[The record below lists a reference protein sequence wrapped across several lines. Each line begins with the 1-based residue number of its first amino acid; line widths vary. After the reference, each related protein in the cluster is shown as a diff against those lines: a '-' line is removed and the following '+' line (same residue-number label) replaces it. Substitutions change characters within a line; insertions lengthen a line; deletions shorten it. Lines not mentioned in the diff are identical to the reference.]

1 MIERI
6 EGSTP
11 IRRLFSAPVKDAATQ
26 APRAEVTGQS
36 GLLATA
42 KALAAQPAPVDLARV
57 GQLREAIRN
66 GGYVIDPQSI
76 AQAMQDAMMQD
87 HGDD

>member
-11 IRRLFSAPVKDAATQ
+11 IRHVSAAPAKGAAMTTM
-26 APRAEVTGQS
+26 RSEVAGHS

-66 GGYVIDPQSI
+66 GSYTIAPQAI
-76 AQAMQDAMMQD
+76 ALAMQEAFMPEF
-87 HGDD
+87 GGE

>member
-11 IRRLFSAPVKDAATQ
+11 VRRVASAPVKGAAQ
-26 APRAEVTGQS
+26 ATTPSEVPGQS

-42 KALAAQPAPVDLARV
+42 RALAAQPIPVDLARV

-66 GGYVIDPQSI
+66 GSYVIDPQSI
-76 AQAMQDAMMQD
+76 ARAMQE
-87 HGDD
+87 HEGE

>member
-6 EGSTP
+6 EGGTP
-11 IRRLFSAPVKDAATQ
+11 IRRVSAAPVTGAAMTTT
-26 APRAEVTGQS
+26 RTEITGQS

-42 KALAAQPAPVDLARV
+42 KALAAQPAPVDQARV

-66 GGYVIDPQSI
+66 GGYLIDPQSI
-76 AQAMQDAMMQD
+76 ARAMQEFEDE
-87 HGDD
+87 

>member
-6 EGSTP
+6 EGSTS
-11 IRRLFSAPVKDAATQ
+11 IRRVSGASVKGAAMT
-26 APRAEVTGQS
+26 PTRSEVASQS

-66 GGYVIDPQSI
+66 GSYAIDPQSI
-76 AQAMQDAMMQD
+76 ARAMQDATMQD
-87 HGDD
+87 FGGE

>member
-11 IRRLFSAPVKDAATQ
+11 VRRVSAAPAKGAAMT
-26 APRAEVTGQS
+26 PTRSEISSQS

-42 KALAAQPAPVDLARV
+42 KALAAQPAPVDQARV
-57 GQLREAIRN
+57 AQLRQAIQD
-66 GGYVIDPQSI
+66 GSYGIDPHAI
-76 AQAMQDAMMQD
+76 ARAMQDY
-87 HGDD
+87 GRE

>member
-11 IRRLFSAPVKDAATQ
+11 VRRVSAAPMKGAAMTTT
-26 APRAEVTGQS
+26 RAEIAGQS

-42 KALAAQPAPVDLARV
+42 KALAAQPAPVDLAWV

-66 GGYVIDPQSI
+66 GSYVIDPQSI
-76 AQAMQDAMMQD
+76 ARAMQETFVQES
-87 HGDD
+87 GSE

>member
-11 IRRLFSAPVKDAATQ
+11 IRRVASAPVKGAAT
-26 APRAEVTGQS
+26 ATASAGVTGQSS

-42 KALAAQPAPVDLARV
+42 RALAAQPAPVDLARV

-66 GGYVIDPQSI
+66 GSYVIDPQSI
-76 AQAMQDAMMQD
+76 ARAMQE
-87 HGDD
+87 HEGE

>member
-11 IRRLFSAPVKDAATQ
+11 IRRVAAAPAIGAATTTM
-26 APRAEVTGQS
+26 RAEVVGQS

-42 KALAAQPAPVDLARV
+42 RALAAQPAPVDQARV
-57 GQLREAIRN
+57 GQFREAIRT
-66 GGYVIDPQSI
+66 GSYALDPQAI
-76 AQAMQDAMMQD
+76 ANSLQDWAMQEHD
-87 HGDD
+87 GE

>member
-11 IRRLFSAPVKDAATQ
+11 IRLAFAAPVKG
-26 APRAEVTGQS
+26 APMTTLRPDVAGHS

-66 GGYVIDPQSI
+66 GSYAIAPQAI
-76 AQAMQDAMMQD
+76 ALAMQEFE
-87 HGDD
+87 GE

>member
-1 MIERI
+1 MIDRI

-11 IRRLFSAPVKDAATQ
+11 IRRVASAPVKGAAR
-26 APRAEVTGQS
+26 ASARAEFAGRS

-42 KALAAQPAPVDLARV
+42 TALAAQPAPVDQARV

-66 GGYVIDPQSI
+66 GSYVVDPHSI
-76 AQAMQDAMMQD
+76 ARSMQDWA
-87 HGDD
+87 GE

>member
-11 IRRLFSAPVKDAATQ
+11 VRRVSSAPAKGAAMTP
-26 APRAEVTGQS
+26 ARFEVAGQS

-42 KALAAQPAPVDLARV
+42 KALAAQPAPVDQARV
-57 GQLREAIRN
+57 GQLRDAIRN
-66 GGYVIDPQSI
+66 GSYVIDPQSI
-76 AQAMQDAMMQD
+76 ARAMQDSAMQD
-87 HGDD
+87 YNGE

>member
-11 IRRLFSAPVKDAATQ
+11 IRRVSAAPVKGAATTTM
-26 APRAEVTGQS
+26 RSEVAGQS

-42 KALAAQPAPVDLARV
+42 KALAAQPIPVDQARV

-66 GGYVIDPQSI
+66 GSYVIDPQSI
-76 AQAMQDAMMQD
+76 ARAMQEFE
-87 HGDD
+87 GE

>member
-11 IRRLFSAPVKDAATQ
+11 IRRVSAALVTGAAT
-26 APRAEVTGQS
+26 ATTRAEVAGHS
-36 GLLATA
+36 ALLATA

-66 GGYVIDPQSI
+66 GSYAIDPQSI
-76 AQAMQDAMMQD
+76 AFAMQEFD
-87 HGDD
+87 GE

>member
-11 IRRLFSAPVKDAATQ
+11 IRRLSTAPVKGAPIAATRSEI
-26 APRAEVTGQS
+26 ASQS

-66 GGYVIDPQSI
+66 GSYAIDPQSI
-76 AQAMQDAMMQD
+76 ARAMQEFD
-87 HGDD
+87 GE